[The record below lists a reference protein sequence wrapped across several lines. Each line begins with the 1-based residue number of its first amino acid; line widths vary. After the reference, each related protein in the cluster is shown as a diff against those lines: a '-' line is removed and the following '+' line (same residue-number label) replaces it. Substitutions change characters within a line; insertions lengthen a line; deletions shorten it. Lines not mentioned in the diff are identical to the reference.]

1 MEKLGT
7 ACQLRLVVLD
17 IDGTLTDPAG
27 DITPPV
33 QAAVTALLQRDI
45 LVVVATGRNL
55 AEMDQV
61 WEIWPQLTRI
71 VYSNGAAITGMGQ
84 PLDGYFQG
92 IPAAV
97 ARKVYQAAMA
107 ADTMPEIYANGKI
120 YVEASR
126 WEKRVY
132 YRAQYLEETT
142 PGSRTPIP
150 SLEAILSQGDPRI
163 EKVNVFFPC
172 DDHRLSFEAANQG
185 IGLRTSHTIQGGLEF
200 NNPNATKAEAVA
212 HICKALG
219 IPAQAVAALGDS
231 LTDKELLQWAGCSFA
246 MGNALPDVQ
255 ACAKQVAPPPTA
267 KTGPYGPSGNRFC
280 PAAPS
285 KTSADL
291 PRQIKNR
298 RPVLLIAQPLGSCF
312 LR

>member
-84 PLDGYFQG
+84 PLDDYFQG
-92 IPAAV
+92 IPADV
-97 ARKVYQAAMA
+97 ARRVYQAAMA

-172 DDHRLSFEAANQG
+172 GDHRLTFEAANQG

-200 NNPNATKAEAVA
+200 NNPKATKVEAVA
-212 HICKALG
+212 HICKVLG

-231 LTDKELLQWAGCSFA
+231 QTDMELLQWAGFSFA
-246 MGNALPDVQ
+246 MGNALPPVQ
-255 ACAKQVAPPPTA
+255 ACAKGVAPA
-267 KTGPYGPSGNRFC
+267 NSQDG
-280 PAAPS
+280 AAW
-285 KTSADL
+285 AIREQIL
-291 PRQIKNR
+291 PRCPQ
-298 RPVLLIAQPLGSCF
+298 
-312 LR
+312 

>member
-84 PLDGYFQG
+84 PLDDYFQG

-172 DDHRLSFEAANQG
+172 GDDRLSFEAANQG

-200 NNPNATKAEAVA
+200 NNPKANKAEAVA
-212 HICKALG
+212 HICKALS

-231 LTDKELLQWAGCSFA
+231 QTDKELLQWAGCSFA

-255 ACAKQVAPPPTA
+255 ACAKQVAPPNSQDGA
-267 KTGPYGPSGNRFC
+267 VWAIREQI
-280 PAAPS
+280 
-285 KTSADL
+285 L
-291 PRQIKNR
+291 PRCPQ
-298 RPVLLIAQPLGSCF
+298 
-312 LR
+312 

>member
-120 YVEASR
+120 YAEASR

-172 DDHRLSFEAANQG
+172 GDHRLTFEAANQG

-200 NNPNATKAEAVA
+200 NNPKANKAEAVA
-212 HICKALG
+212 HICKALS

-231 LTDKELLQWAGCSFA
+231 QTDKELLQWAGCSFA

-255 ACAKQVAPPPTA
+255 ACAKQVAPPNSQDGA
-267 KTGPYGPSGNRFC
+267 VWAIREQI
-280 PAAPS
+280 
-285 KTSADL
+285 L
-291 PRQIKNR
+291 PRCPQ
-298 RPVLLIAQPLGSCF
+298 
-312 LR
+312 

>member
-33 QAAVTALLQRDI
+33 QAAVAALLRRDI

-61 WEIWPQLTRI
+61 WDAWPQLTRI
-71 VYSNGAAITGMGQ
+71 AYSNGAAITGMGQ
-84 PLDGYFQG
+84 PLDDYFQG
-92 IPAAV
+92 IPADV
-97 ARKVYQAAMA
+97 ARRVYQAAMA

-172 DDHRLSFEAANQG
+172 GDDRLTFEAANQG

-200 NNPNATKAEAVA
+200 NNPKATKVEAVA
-212 HICKALG
+212 HICKALS

-231 LTDKELLQWAGCSFA
+231 QTDMELLQWAGCSFA

-255 ACAKQVAPPPTA
+255 ACAKQVAPPNSQDGA
-267 KTGPYGPSGNRFC
+267 VWAIREQI
-280 PAAPS
+280 
-285 KTSADL
+285 L
-291 PRQIKNR
+291 PRCPQ
-298 RPVLLIAQPLGSCF
+298 
-312 LR
+312 

>member
-1 MEKLGT
+1 MEDLQ
-7 ACQLRLVVLD
+7 ASCRLRLAVLD

-33 QAAVTALLQRDI
+33 QAAVAALLRRDI

-61 WEIWPQLTRI
+61 WDAWPQLTRI
-71 VYSNGAAITGMGQ
+71 AYSNGAAIAGMGR
-84 PLDGYFQG
+84 PLDDYFQG
-92 IPAAV
+92 IPADV

-150 SLEAILSQGDPRI
+150 SLEAILSRADARI

-172 DDHRLSFEAANQG
+172 DDHRLTFEAANQG

-200 NNPNATKAEAVA
+200 NNPKANKAEAIA
-212 HICKALG
+212 HICKALA

-231 LTDKELLQWAGCSFA
+231 QTDKELLQWAGCSFA

-255 ACAKQVAPPPTA
+255 ACAKQVAPPNSQDGA
-267 KTGPYGPSGNRFC
+267 VWAIREQI
-280 PAAPS
+280 
-285 KTSADL
+285 L
-291 PRQIKNR
+291 PRCPQ
-298 RPVLLIAQPLGSCF
+298 
-312 LR
+312 

>member
-33 QAAVTALLQRDI
+33 QAAVTALLRRDI

-55 AEMDQV
+55 AEMDQI
-61 WEIWPQLTRI
+61 WDAWPQLTRI

-84 PLDGYFQG
+84 PLDDYFQG

-97 ARKVYQAAMA
+97 ARRVYQAAMA

-150 SLEAILSQGDPRI
+150 SLEAILSQGDARI

-200 NNPNATKAEAVA
+200 NNPKANKAEAVA
-212 HICKALG
+212 HICKALS

-231 LTDKELLQWAGCSFA
+231 QTDKELLQWAGCSFA

-255 ACAKQVAPPPTA
+255 ACAKQVAPPNSQDGA
-267 KTGPYGPSGNRFC
+267 VWAIREQI
-280 PAAPS
+280 
-285 KTSADL
+285 L
-291 PRQIKNR
+291 PRCPQ
-298 RPVLLIAQPLGSCF
+298 
-312 LR
+312 

>member
-1 MEKLGT
+1 MEDLQ
-7 ACQLRLVVLD
+7 ASCRLRLVVLD

-172 DDHRLSFEAANQG
+172 GDHRLTFEAANQG

-200 NNPNATKAEAVA
+200 NNPKANKAEAVA
-212 HICKALG
+212 HICKALS

-231 LTDKELLQWAGCSFA
+231 QTDMELLQWAGFSFA

-255 ACAKQVAPPPTA
+255 ACAKQVAPPNSQD
-267 KTGPYGPSGNRFC
+267 G
-280 PAAPS
+280 AAW
-285 KTSADL
+285 AIREQIL
-291 PRQIKNR
+291 PRCPQ
-298 RPVLLIAQPLGSCF
+298 
-312 LR
+312 

>member
-1 MEKLGT
+1 MEELGT

-84 PLDGYFQG
+84 PLDDYFQG

-172 DDHRLSFEAANQG
+172 GDHRLTFEAANQG

-200 NNPNATKAEAVA
+200 NNPKANKAEAVA
-212 HICKALG
+212 HICKALS

-231 LTDKELLQWAGCSFA
+231 QTDKELLQWAGCSFA

-255 ACAKQVAPPPTA
+255 ACAKQVAPPNSQDGA
-267 KTGPYGPSGNRFC
+267 VWAIREQI
-280 PAAPS
+280 
-285 KTSADL
+285 L
-291 PRQIKNR
+291 PRCPQ
-298 RPVLLIAQPLGSCF
+298 
-312 LR
+312 

>member
-7 ACQLRLVVLD
+7 ACQLRLVMLD

-33 QAAVTALLQRDI
+33 QAAVAALLRRDI

-61 WEIWPQLTRI
+61 WDAWPQLTRI

-150 SLEAILSQGDPRI
+150 SLEAILSRADARI

-200 NNPNATKAEAVA
+200 NNPKANKAEAVA
-212 HICKALG
+212 HICKVLG

-231 LTDKELLQWAGCSFA
+231 QTDMELLQWAGCSFA
-246 MGNALPDVQ
+246 MGNALPYVQ
-255 ACAKQVAPPPTA
+255 ACAKGVAPA
-267 KTGPYGPSGNRFC
+267 NSQDG
-280 PAAPS
+280 AAW
-285 KTSADL
+285 AIREQIL
-291 PRQIKNR
+291 PRCPQ
-298 RPVLLIAQPLGSCF
+298 
-312 LR
+312 

>member
-61 WEIWPQLTRI
+61 WDAWPQLTRI
-71 VYSNGAAITGMGQ
+71 AYSNGAAITGMGQ
-84 PLDGYFQG
+84 PLDDYFQG
-92 IPAAV
+92 IPADV

-172 DDHRLSFEAANQG
+172 GDHRLTFEAANQG

-212 HICKALG
+212 HICKVLG

-231 LTDKELLQWAGCSFA
+231 QTDMELLQWAGFSFA
-246 MGNALPDVQ
+246 MGNALPHVQ
-255 ACAKQVAPPPTA
+255 ACAKGVAPA
-267 KTGPYGPSGNRFC
+267 NSQDGAVWAIREQI
-280 PAAPS
+280 
-285 KTSADL
+285 L
-291 PRQIKNR
+291 PRCPQ
-298 RPVLLIAQPLGSCF
+298 
-312 LR
+312 

>member
-33 QAAVTALLQRDI
+33 QAAVAALLRRDI

-61 WEIWPQLTRI
+61 WDAWPQLTRI
-71 VYSNGAAITGMGQ
+71 AYSNGAAITGMGQ
-84 PLDGYFQG
+84 PLDDYFQG
-92 IPAAV
+92 IPADV
-97 ARKVYQAAMA
+97 ARRVYQAAMA

-150 SLEAILSQGDPRI
+150 SLEAILSRADARI

-200 NNPNATKAEAVA
+200 NNPKANKAEAVA
-212 HICKALG
+212 HICKALS

-231 LTDKELLQWAGCSFA
+231 QTDMELLQWAGFSFA
-246 MGNALPDVQ
+246 MGNALPHVQ
-255 ACAKQVAPPPTA
+255 ACAKGVAPA
-267 KTGPYGPSGNRFC
+267 NSQDG
-280 PAAPS
+280 AAW
-285 KTSADL
+285 AIREQIL
-291 PRQIKNR
+291 PRCPQ
-298 RPVLLIAQPLGSCF
+298 
-312 LR
+312 

>member
-33 QAAVTALLQRDI
+33 QAAVAALLRRDI

-172 DDHRLSFEAANQG
+172 GDHRLTFEAANQG

-200 NNPNATKAEAVA
+200 NNPKANKAEAVA
-212 HICKALG
+212 HICKALS

-231 LTDKELLQWAGCSFA
+231 QTDKELLQWAGCSFA

-255 ACAKQVAPPPTA
+255 ACAKQVAPPNSQDGA
-267 KTGPYGPSGNRFC
+267 VWAIREQI
-280 PAAPS
+280 
-285 KTSADL
+285 L
-291 PRQIKNR
+291 PRCPQ
-298 RPVLLIAQPLGSCF
+298 
-312 LR
+312 

>member
-1 MEKLGT
+1 MEDLQ
-7 ACQLRLVVLD
+7 ASCRLRLAVLD

-33 QAAVTALLQRDI
+33 QAAVAALLRRDI

-61 WEIWPQLTRI
+61 WNAWPQLTRI
-71 VYSNGAAITGMGQ
+71 AYSNGAAIAGMGR
-84 PLDGYFQG
+84 PLDDYFQG
-92 IPAAV
+92 IPADV
-97 ARKVYQAAMA
+97 ARRVYQSAMT

-126 WEKRVY
+126 WEKRAY

-150 SLEAILSQGDPRI
+150 SLEAILSRADARI

-172 DDHRLSFEAANQG
+172 DDHRLTFEAANQG

-200 NNPNATKAEAVA
+200 NNPKANKAEAIA
-212 HICKALG
+212 HICKALA

-231 LTDKELLQWAGCSFA
+231 QTDKELLQWAGCSFA

-255 ACAKQVAPPPTA
+255 ACAKQVAPPNSQDGA
-267 KTGPYGPSGNRFC
+267 VWAIREQI
-280 PAAPS
+280 
-285 KTSADL
+285 L
-291 PRQIKNR
+291 PRCPQ
-298 RPVLLIAQPLGSCF
+298 
-312 LR
+312 

>member
-1 MEKLGT
+1 MEDLQ
-7 ACQLRLVVLD
+7 ASCRLRLVVLD

-33 QAAVTALLQRDI
+33 QAAVTALLRRDI

-84 PLDGYFQG
+84 PLDDYFQG

-200 NNPNATKAEAVA
+200 NNPKANKAEAVA
-212 HICKALG
+212 HICKALS

-231 LTDKELLQWAGCSFA
+231 QTDKDLLQWAGCSFA

-255 ACAKQVAPPPTA
+255 ACAKQVAPPNSQDGA
-267 KTGPYGPSGNRFC
+267 VWAIREQI
-280 PAAPS
+280 
-285 KTSADL
+285 L
-291 PRQIKNR
+291 PRCPQ
-298 RPVLLIAQPLGSCF
+298 
-312 LR
+312 

>member
-33 QAAVTALLQRDI
+33 QAAVAALLRRDI

-61 WEIWPQLTRI
+61 WDAWPQLTRI

-150 SLEAILSQGDPRI
+150 SLEAILSRADARI

-200 NNPNATKAEAVA
+200 NNPKANKAEAVA
-212 HICKALG
+212 HICKVLG

-231 LTDKELLQWAGCSFA
+231 QTDMELLQWAGCSFA
-246 MGNALPDVQ
+246 MGNALPYVQ
-255 ACAKQVAPPPTA
+255 ACAKGVAPA
-267 KTGPYGPSGNRFC
+267 NSQDG
-280 PAAPS
+280 AAW
-285 KTSADL
+285 AIREQIL
-291 PRQIKNR
+291 PRCPQ
-298 RPVLLIAQPLGSCF
+298 
-312 LR
+312 

>member
-1 MEKLGT
+1 MEKFGT

-200 NNPNATKAEAVA
+200 NNPKANKAEAVA
-212 HICKALG
+212 HICKALS

-231 LTDKELLQWAGCSFA
+231 QTDMELLQWAGCSFA

-255 ACAKQVAPPPTA
+255 ACAKQVAPPNSQD
-267 KTGPYGPSGNRFC
+267 G
-280 PAAPS
+280 AAW
-285 KTSADL
+285 AIREQIL
-291 PRQIKNR
+291 PRCPQ
-298 RPVLLIAQPLGSCF
+298 
-312 LR
+312 

>member
-17 IDGTLTDPAG
+17 IDGTLT
-27 DITPPV
+27 
-33 QAAVTALLQRDI
+33 ALLRRDI

-61 WEIWPQLTRI
+61 WDAWPQLTRI
-71 VYSNGAAITGMGQ
+71 AYSNGAAITGMGQ
-84 PLDGYFQG
+84 PLDDYFQG
-92 IPAAV
+92 IPADV
-97 ARKVYQAAMA
+97 ARRVYQSAMA

-150 SLEAILSQGDPRI
+150 SLEAILSRADARI

-200 NNPNATKAEAVA
+200 NNPKANKAEAVA
-212 HICKALG
+212 HICKALS

-231 LTDKELLQWAGCSFA
+231 QTDKELLQWAGCSFA

-255 ACAKQVAPPPTA
+255 ACAKQVAPPNSQDGAAWAIREQIFP
-267 KTGPYGPSGNRFC
+267 RC
-280 PAAPS
+280 P
-285 KTSADL
+285 
-291 PRQIKNR
+291 Q
-298 RPVLLIAQPLGSCF
+298 
-312 LR
+312 

>member
-33 QAAVTALLQRDI
+33 QAAVAALLRRDI

-71 VYSNGAAITGMGQ
+71 AYSNGAAITGMGQ
-84 PLDGYFQG
+84 PLDDYFQG
-92 IPAAV
+92 IPADV

-172 DDHRLSFEAANQG
+172 DDHRLTFEAANQG

-200 NNPNATKAEAVA
+200 NNPKATKAEAVA
-212 HICKALG
+212 HICKALS

-231 LTDKELLQWAGCSFA
+231 QTDMELLQWAGFSFA
-246 MGNALPDVQ
+246 MGNALPYVQ
-255 ACAKQVAPPPTA
+255 ACAKGVAPA
-267 KTGPYGPSGNRFC
+267 NSQDG
-280 PAAPS
+280 AAW
-285 KTSADL
+285 AIREQIL
-291 PRQIKNR
+291 PRCPQ
-298 RPVLLIAQPLGSCF
+298 
-312 LR
+312 

>member
-33 QAAVTALLQRDI
+33 QAAVTALLRRDI

-172 DDHRLSFEAANQG
+172 GDHRLTFEAANQG

-200 NNPNATKAEAVA
+200 NNPKATKAEAVA
-212 HICKALG
+212 HICKVLG

-231 LTDKELLQWAGCSFA
+231 QTDIELLQWAASP
-246 MGNALPDVQ
+246 LPW
-255 ACAKQVAPPPTA
+255 ATPCRTCRPAPSRWRPPTA
-267 KTGPYGPSGNRFC
+267 RTGPYGPSGSKFC

-291 PRQIKNR
+291 PRQIKQA
-298 RPVLLIAQPLGSCF
+298 PDAAYCAAIGFLF

>member
-1 MEKLGT
+1 MEDLQ
-7 ACQLRLVVLD
+7 ASCRLRLVVLD

-61 WEIWPQLTRI
+61 WDAWPQLTRI
-71 VYSNGAAITGMGQ
+71 AYSNGAAITGMGQ
-84 PLDGYFQG
+84 PLDDYFQG
-92 IPAAV
+92 IPADV
-97 ARKVYQAAMA
+97 ARRVYQSAMA

-200 NNPNATKAEAVA
+200 NNPKANKAEAVA
-212 HICKALG
+212 HICKALS
-219 IPAQAVAALGDS
+219 IPAQAVAAYCAAIGFLFFYGKIGRGYKS
-231 LTDKELLQWAGCSFA
+231 TAAWA
-246 MGNALPDVQ
+246 
-255 ACAKQVAPPPTA
+255 
-267 KTGPYGPSGNRFC
+267 
-280 PAAPS
+280 
-285 KTSADL
+285 
-291 PRQIKNR
+291 
-298 RPVLLIAQPLGSCF
+298 
-312 LR
+312 

>member
-1 MEKLGT
+1 MEDLQ
-7 ACQLRLVVLD
+7 ASCRLRLVVLD

-150 SLEAILSQGDPRI
+150 SLEAILSRADARI

-172 DDHRLSFEAANQG
+172 GDHRLTFEAANQG

-212 HICKALG
+212 HICKVLG

-231 LTDKELLQWAGCSFA
+231 QTDMELLQWAGFSFA
-246 MGNALPDVQ
+246 MGNALPHVQ
-255 ACAKQVAPPPTA
+255 ACAKGVAPA
-267 KTGPYGPSGNRFC
+267 NSQDGAVWAIREQI
-280 PAAPS
+280 
-285 KTSADL
+285 L
-291 PRQIKNR
+291 PRCPQ
-298 RPVLLIAQPLGSCF
+298 
-312 LR
+312 

>member
-172 DDHRLSFEAANQG
+172 DDHRLTFEAANQG

-200 NNPNATKAEAVA
+200 NNPKANKAEAVA
-212 HICKALG
+212 HICKALS

-231 LTDKELLQWAGCSFA
+231 QTDKELLQWAGCSFA

-255 ACAKQVAPPPTA
+255 ACAKQVAPPNSQDGA
-267 KTGPYGPSGNRFC
+267 VWAIREQI
-280 PAAPS
+280 
-285 KTSADL
+285 L
-291 PRQIKNR
+291 PRCPQ
-298 RPVLLIAQPLGSCF
+298 
-312 LR
+312 

>member
-1 MEKLGT
+1 MEDLQ
-7 ACQLRLVVLD
+7 ASCRLRLVVLD

-55 AEMDQV
+55 AE
-61 WEIWPQLTRI
+61 
-71 VYSNGAAITGMGQ
+71 
-84 PLDGYFQG
+84 
-92 IPAAV
+92 
-97 ARKVYQAAMA
+97 KVYQAAMA

-120 YVEASR
+120 YMEASR

-200 NNPNATKAEAVA
+200 NNPKANKAEAVA
-212 HICKALG
+212 HICKALS

-231 LTDKELLQWAGCSFA
+231 QTDMELLQWAGFSFA
-246 MGNALPDVQ
+246 MGNALPHVQ
-255 ACAKQVAPPPTA
+255 ACAKGVAPA
-267 KTGPYGPSGNRFC
+267 NSQDG
-280 PAAPS
+280 AAW
-285 KTSADL
+285 AIREQIL
-291 PRQIKNR
+291 PRCPQ
-298 RPVLLIAQPLGSCF
+298 
-312 LR
+312 

>member
-1 MEKLGT
+1 MEELGT

-61 WEIWPQLTRI
+61 WDAWPQLTRI
-71 VYSNGAAITGMGQ
+71 AYSNGAAITGMGQ
-84 PLDGYFQG
+84 PLDDYFQG
-92 IPAAV
+92 IPADV

-172 DDHRLSFEAANQG
+172 DDHRLTFEAANQG

-200 NNPNATKAEAVA
+200 NNPKANKAEAVA
-212 HICKALG
+212 HICKVLS

-231 LTDKELLQWAGCSFA
+231 QTDMELLQWAGFSFA
-246 MGNALPDVQ
+246 MGNALPHVQ
-255 ACAKQVAPPPTA
+255 ACAKGVAPA
-267 KTGPYGPSGNRFC
+267 NSQDGAVWAIREQI
-280 PAAPS
+280 
-285 KTSADL
+285 L
-291 PRQIKNR
+291 PRCPQ
-298 RPVLLIAQPLGSCF
+298 
-312 LR
+312 

>member
-172 DDHRLSFEAANQG
+172 GDHRLTFEAANQG

-212 HICKALG
+212 HICKALS

-231 LTDKELLQWAGCSFA
+231 QTDMELLQWAGFSFA
-246 MGNALPDVQ
+246 MGNALPHVQ
-255 ACAKQVAPPPTA
+255 ACAKGVAPA
-267 KTGPYGPSGNRFC
+267 NSQDG
-280 PAAPS
+280 AAW
-285 KTSADL
+285 AIREQIL
-291 PRQIKNR
+291 PRCPQ
-298 RPVLLIAQPLGSCF
+298 
-312 LR
+312 

>member
-1 MEKLGT
+1 MEDLQ
-7 ACQLRLVVLD
+7 ASCRLRLVVLD

-33 QAAVTALLQRDI
+33 QAAVAALLRRDI

-61 WEIWPQLTRI
+61 WDAWPQLTRI
-71 VYSNGAAITGMGQ
+71 AYSNGAAITGMGQ
-84 PLDGYFQG
+84 PLDDYFQG
-92 IPAAV
+92 IPADV
-97 ARKVYQAAMA
+97 ARRVYQAAMA

-172 DDHRLSFEAANQG
+172 GDHRLTFEAANQG

-200 NNPNATKAEAVA
+200 NNPKATKVEAVA
-212 HICKALG
+212 HICKALS

-231 LTDKELLQWAGCSFA
+231 QTDMELLQWAGFSFA
-246 MGNALPDVQ
+246 MGNALPHVQ
-255 ACAKQVAPPPTA
+255 ACAKGVAPA
-267 KTGPYGPSGNRFC
+267 NSQDG
-280 PAAPS
+280 AAW
-285 KTSADL
+285 AIREQIL
-291 PRQIKNR
+291 PRCPQ
-298 RPVLLIAQPLGSCF
+298 
-312 LR
+312 

>member
-150 SLEAILSQGDPRI
+150 SLEAILSRADARI

-172 DDHRLSFEAANQG
+172 GDDRLSFEAANQG

-200 NNPNATKAEAVA
+200 NNPKANKAEAVA
-212 HICKALG
+212 HICKALS

-231 LTDKELLQWAGCSFA
+231 QTGKELLQWAGCSFA

-255 ACAKQVAPPPTA
+255 ACAKQVAPPNSQDGA
-267 KTGPYGPSGNRFC
+267 VWAIREQI
-280 PAAPS
+280 
-285 KTSADL
+285 L
-291 PRQIKNR
+291 PRCPQ
-298 RPVLLIAQPLGSCF
+298 
-312 LR
+312 

>member
-33 QAAVTALLQRDI
+33 QAAVAALLRRDI

-71 VYSNGAAITGMGQ
+71 AYSNGAAITGMGQ

-150 SLEAILSQGDPRI
+150 SLEAILSRADARI

-200 NNPNATKAEAVA
+200 NNPKANKAEAVA
-212 HICKALG
+212 HICKALS

-231 LTDKELLQWAGCSFA
+231 QTDKELLQWAGCSFA
-246 MGNALPDVQ
+246 MGNALPHVQ
-255 ACAKQVAPPPTA
+255 ACAKGVAPA
-267 KTGPYGPSGNRFC
+267 NSQDGAVWAIREQI
-280 PAAPS
+280 
-285 KTSADL
+285 L
-291 PRQIKNR
+291 PRCPQ
-298 RPVLLIAQPLGSCF
+298 
-312 LR
+312 

>member
-150 SLEAILSQGDPRI
+150 SLEAILSQGDARI

-212 HICKALG
+212 HICKALS

-231 LTDKELLQWAGCSFA
+231 QTDKELLQWAGCSFA

-255 ACAKQVAPPPTA
+255 ACAKQVAPPNSQDGA
-267 KTGPYGPSGNRFC
+267 VWAIREQI
-280 PAAPS
+280 
-285 KTSADL
+285 L
-291 PRQIKNR
+291 PRCPQ
-298 RPVLLIAQPLGSCF
+298 
-312 LR
+312 

>member
-61 WEIWPQLTRI
+61 WDAWPQLTRI
-71 VYSNGAAITGMGQ
+71 AYSNGAAIAGMGQ
-84 PLDGYFQG
+84 PLDDYFQG
-92 IPAAV
+92 IPADV

-172 DDHRLSFEAANQG
+172 GDDRLTFEAANQG

-200 NNPNATKAEAVA
+200 NNPKANKAEAVA
-212 HICKALG
+212 HICKVLG

-231 LTDKELLQWAGCSFA
+231 QTDMELLQWAGCSFA

-255 ACAKQVAPPPTA
+255 ACAKQVAPPNSQDGA
-267 KTGPYGPSGNRFC
+267 VWAIREQI
-280 PAAPS
+280 
-285 KTSADL
+285 L
-291 PRQIKNR
+291 PRCPQ
-298 RPVLLIAQPLGSCF
+298 
-312 LR
+312 